1 MLFKISA
8 VLVIMHLF
16 KLGGVFIVLVA
27 IILIGLI
34 TKFGEV
40 LLHRRRDVAEPA
52 TEVHQAHPPHR
63 E

>member
-1 MLFKISA
+1 
-8 VLVIMHLF
+8 MHLF

-27 IILIGLI
+27 IILIAI

-40 LLHRRRDVAEPA
+40 LWHRRRDVAEPA
-52 TEVHQAHPPHR
+52 TEVHQAQPPHR